1 MPLPEHR
8 PRPPNSAGSRR
19 SARRAAAS
27 DGNGPPRLFVHT
39 FEGLAVISQLTG
51 TVLSVGASAVVLDV
65 AGVGYRLLSTPATLT
80 GLRAG
85 QDASLAT
92 HLVVREDSLTLFGF
106 ESGHERDMFETLQSV
121 QGVGPRLAL
130 ALLSVLDPHALATA
144 VAAGDRKA
152 LERVPGV
159 GAKVAARLLL
169 ELGGKLVLPEGTA
182 PVSKAVPDSREQVVD
197 ALVSLGWQAR
207 AAAAAVDAAS
217 PGPVTPEA
225 VPLVLRA
232 ALQSLGGPRG

>member
-1 MPLPEHR
+1 
-8 PRPPNSAGSRR
+8 
-19 SARRAAAS
+19 
-27 DGNGPPRLFVHT
+27 
-39 FEGLAVISQLTG
+39 VISQLTG

-65 AGVGYRLLSTPATLT
+65 AGVGYRLLATPATLG
-80 GLRAG
+80 GLHAG
-85 QDASLAT
+85 QHSSLAT

-106 ESGHERDMFETLQSV
+106 DSAHERDMFETLQSV

-182 PVSKAVPDSREQVVD
+182 PASSSTPDSREQVVD

-207 AAAAAVDAAS
+207 AAAAAVDS
-217 PGPVTPEA
+217 VSSGPVA
-225 VPLVLRA
+225 SADVPLVLRA
-232 ALQSLGGPRG
+232 ALQSLGGTRG